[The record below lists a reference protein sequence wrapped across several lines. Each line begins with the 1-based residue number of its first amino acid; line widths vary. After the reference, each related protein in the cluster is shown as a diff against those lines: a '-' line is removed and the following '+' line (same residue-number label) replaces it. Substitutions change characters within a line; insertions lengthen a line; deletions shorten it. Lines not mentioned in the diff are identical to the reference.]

1 MIWRRRRSYY
11 GYSEFPEYVSVGEK
25 RAKAERSL
33 AQLKKSNPAVNPV
46 VIAGSTIATS
56 WWGKSWNK
64 NLEGY
69 ADYSNRIGR
78 GRSYVRNGA
87 VLDLQIKPGEI
98 TALVQGSRSKPYSVV
113 IQIKEITATA
123 WESMKKA
130 CAGKLDSLPELLAGK
145 FPKALGELFT
155 ERGKGLFPSPRE
167 IAFSCSCPDD
177 AAMCKHVAAALYGIG
192 ARLDGE
198 PGLFFTLRKVEIKD
212 LVSETVQRK
221 SQELLKKAKKKSSR
235 VLEDSDLSGIFGI
248 QLDEKP
254 TGSITPA
261 STPPKLPI
269 LKKSAVLKKV
279 APVKVT
285 VKVTRKPKPDSN
297 WSAKIKS
304 PDAIELAAG
313 IFRQSKEGVDA
324 VELKY
329 KMGLDIKEI
338 QKIIVKLKKEGKIK
352 NLARGVYVGA

>member
-1 MIWRRRRSYY
+1 M
-11 GYSEFPEYVSVGEK
+11 
-25 RAKAERSL
+25 
-33 AQLKKSNPAVNPV
+33 
-46 VIAGSTIATS
+46 
-56 WWGKSWNK
+56 
-64 NLEGY
+64 
-69 ADYSNRIGR
+69 
-78 GRSYVRNGA
+78 
-87 VLDLQIKPGEI
+87 
-98 TALVQGSRSKPYSVV
+98 
-113 IQIKEITATA
+113 
-123 WESMKKA
+123 A

-212 LVSETVQRK
+212 MVSETVQRK

-235 VLEDSDLSGIFGI
+235 VLEDSDLSAIFGI

-254 TGSITPA
+254 
-261 STPPKLPI
+261 PKLPT
-269 LKKSAVLKKV
+269 LKKSAVPKKV

-285 VKVTRKPKPDSN
+285 GKRKPNPKSN
-297 WSAKIKS
+297 PKIKS

-329 KMGLDIKEI
+329 KMGLEMKEI
-338 QKIIVKLKKEGKIK
+338 QKIIAKLKKEGKIK

>member
-1 MIWRRRRSYY
+1 MARWRRRGYY
-11 GYSEFPEYVSVGEK
+11 GYSEFPVYVSVGEK

-33 AQLKKSNPAVNPV
+33 SKLKKSNPAVNPV
-46 VIAGSTIATS
+46 VITGSAIASS

-113 IQIKEITATA
+113 IQIKEITAPA
-123 WESMKKA
+123 WENMKMA

-212 LVSETVQRK
+212 MVSETVQRK

-235 VLEDSDLSGIFGI
+235 VLEDSDLSAIFGI

-254 TGSITPA
+254 TGSITPVL
-261 STPPKLPI
+261 TPPKLPT
-269 LKKSAVLKKV
+269 LKKSAVPKKV

-285 VKVTRKPKPDSN
+285 GKRKPNPKSN
-297 WSAKIKS
+297 PKIKS

-329 KMGLDIKEI
+329 KMGLEMKEI
-338 QKIIVKLKKEGKIK
+338 QKIIAKLKKEGKIK

>member
-1 MIWRRRRSYY
+1 MARRKRRGYN
-11 GYSEFPEYVSVGEK
+11 GYSEFPVYVSVGEK
-25 RAKAERSL
+25 RAKAEKSL
-33 AQLKKSNPAVNPV
+33 SKLKKSNPAVNPV
-46 VIAGSTIATS
+46 VITGSAIATS

-78 GRSYVRNGA
+78 GRSYVRSGA

-98 TALVQGSRSKPYSVV
+98 TALVQGSRSKPYSVI
-113 IQIKEITATA
+113 IQIKEITAPA

-167 IAFSCSCPDD
+167 IGFSCSCPDY
-177 AAMCKHVAAALYGIG
+177 ASMCKHVAAALYGVS
-192 ARLDGE
+192 ARLDTE

-235 VLEDSDLSGIFGI
+235 VLEDSDLSAIFGI

-254 TGSITPA
+254 
-261 STPPKLPI
+261 
-269 LKKSAVLKKV
+269 KKK
-279 APVKVT
+279 
-285 VKVTRKPKPDSN
+285 
-297 WSAKIKS
+297 
-304 PDAIELAAG
+304 
-313 IFRQSKEGVDA
+313 F
-324 VELKY
+324 
-329 KMGLDIKEI
+329 
-338 QKIIVKLKKEGKIK
+338 
-352 NLARGVYVGA
+352 